1 MHVSLPRPIP
11 GQRINDEVAAWMNG
25 AVLPDGSQA
34 APPFP
39 AMGDSNSVQ
48 WNRTFGKERVSDC
61 EPWAVMRPA
70 CLCWLRLMGTIW
82 QWMDGWTMM
91 HKAGRSMLKGQCN
104 VATLWFIIPPAS
116 VWFPLQTSG
125 CT

>member
-1 MHVSLPRPIP
+1 
-11 GQRINDEVAAWMNG
+11 MNG

-61 EPWAVMRPA
+61 ESR
-70 CLCWLRLMGTIW
+70 G
-82 QWMDGWTMM
+82 
-91 HKAGRSMLKGQCN
+91 AGAPYTGPHTQGARTKR
-104 VATLWFIIPPAS
+104 
-116 VWFPLQTSG
+116 
-125 CT
+125 